1 MIARLLGKDVQK
13 MKPEE
18 VKALAQKVRQK
29 IKDTEG
35 GWFNDVLEPKIL
47 ENLLPSRKGMYGKLI
62 TLQEPKTPTSRPM
75 LETPEGIAAL
85 QRHQPILHDTQN
97 NKLLGM
103 NTAEIS
109 EAITQIPPD
118 SLKNMGVSE
127 FLTNVFR
134 IRKENDGAA
143 TYADQA
149 IKLAKKGQPVPS
161 EMAKFGTKEALP
173 TDAQGFQWREITD
186 PNATLISASML
197 DNSMGS
203 YSKYGTYGVYETGRK
218 SLDEGKVKLFALYD
232 PNNHIVTNVEYAVPD
247 NKVVQMFGN
256 GVLTKNVIP
265 ENYLPQMAS
274 LIQHLKVKTLP
285 YGIKNALKDKQLYA
299 EPRFK
304 DREQDQ
310 YLNLVAPEGRKHGGL
325 VERNTNDDRRYL

>member
-1 MIARLLGKDVQK
+1 
-13 MKPEE
+13 
-18 VKALAQKVRQK
+18 
-29 IKDTEG
+29 
-35 GWFNDVLEPKIL
+35 
-47 ENLLPSRKGMYGKLI
+47 
-62 TLQEPKTPTSRPM
+62 
-75 LETPEGIAAL
+75 
-85 QRHQPILHDTQN
+85 
-97 NKLLGM
+97 
-103 NTAEIS
+103 
-109 EAITQIPPD
+109 
-118 SLKNMGVSE
+118 MGVSE

-161 EMAKFGTKEALP
+161 EMAKFGTKETLP

-218 SLDEGKVKLFALYD
+218 ALDEGKVKLFALYD